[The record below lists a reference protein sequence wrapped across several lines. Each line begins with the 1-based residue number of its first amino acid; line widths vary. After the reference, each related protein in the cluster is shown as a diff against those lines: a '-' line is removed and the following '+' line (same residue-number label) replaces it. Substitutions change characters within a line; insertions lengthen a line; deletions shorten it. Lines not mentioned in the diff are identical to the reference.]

1 MKTNAV
7 RLLDQAK
14 IPYRLVDY
22 EVDESDLSAESV
34 ARKIKMPEAQVFKT
48 LALKGDKTGV
58 LLVLVPAGTELDL
71 KAIAAA
77 SGNKSCE
84 MLPLKEVQPVTGYIR
99 GGVSPIGTKKR
110 FPVYLD
116 ASAGS
121 HDTISISAGTRGT
134 QILLDPARL
143 QAMLQAKLGAFA
155 RPVTAG

>member
-22 EVDESDLSAESV
+22 EVDESDLSAETV
-34 ARKIKMPEAQVFKT
+34 ARKVGMPEAQVFKT
-48 LALKGDKTGV
+48 LALRGDKTGV
-58 LLVLVPAGTELDL
+58 ILVLLPAGTELDL
-71 KAIAAA
+71 KAIASA

-84 MLPLKEVQPVTGYIR
+84 LLPLKEVQPVTGYIR

-110 FPVYLD
+110 FPVYVD
-116 ASAGS
+116 ASMATC
-121 HDTISISAGTRGT
+121 DEISLSAGVRGT

-143 QAMLQAKLGAFA
+143 IPMLQAKLGPFA
-155 RPVTAG
+155 RPLG

>member
-14 IPYRLVDY
+14 VPYRLVDY

-34 ARKIKMPEAQVFKT
+34 ARKIGMPEAQVFKT

-71 KAIAAA
+71 KAIASA

-84 MLPLKEVQPVTGYIR
+84 MLPLKDVQPVTGYIR

-116 ASAGS
+116 ASAEAFGE
-121 HDTISISAGTRGT
+121 ISLSAGVRGT

-143 QAMLQAKLGAFA
+143 IPLLQAKLGHFA
-155 RPVTAG
+155 RPAR